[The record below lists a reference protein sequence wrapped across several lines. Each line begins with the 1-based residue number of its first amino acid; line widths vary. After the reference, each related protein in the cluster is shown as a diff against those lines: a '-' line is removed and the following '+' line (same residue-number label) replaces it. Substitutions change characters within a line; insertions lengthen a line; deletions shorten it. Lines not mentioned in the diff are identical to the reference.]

1 MDHLI
6 SIWLHAYGPESSHG
20 KANIEQNLF
29 DNNDEN
35 FWNFSLQPEFL
46 NSNPNSGSNPGPNPS
61 PGLHVHAIALQMASY
76 FVMPNALFYTGL
88 TDMAKQN
95 VLLAN
100 RRISLLGKEQ
110 EKQSGF
116 FLYTPME
123 VQETSPL
130 KVLLVNMVIAVL
142 IFTTLLS
149 KEVLTSQR

>member
-1 MDHLI
+1 M
-6 SIWLHAYGPESSHG
+6 
-20 KANIEQNLF
+20 
-29 DNNDEN
+29 
-35 FWNFSLQPEFL
+35 QPEFL
-46 NSNPNSGSNPGPNPS
+46 NSNPNSGSNPGPNPN
-61 PGLHVHAIALQMASY
+61 PGLHVHAVVLQMASY
-76 FVMPNALFYTGL
+76 FVMPNTLFYTGL

-100 RRISLLGKEQ
+100 RRISLLEKEQ

-116 FLYTPME
+116 FLYTY
-123 VQETSPL
+123 ETSPL